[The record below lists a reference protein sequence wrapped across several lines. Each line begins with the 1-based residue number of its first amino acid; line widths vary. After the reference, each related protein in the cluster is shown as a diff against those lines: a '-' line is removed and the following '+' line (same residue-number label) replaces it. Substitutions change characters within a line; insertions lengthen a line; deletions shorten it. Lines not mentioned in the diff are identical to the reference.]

1 MRFFGAALVM
11 LGVFS
16 CSVAYADDD
25 TALVTGRS
33 VALAAGTCDHVTP
46 VCASMGGNRLV
57 PYDNECHARADG
69 ASSVSF
75 SGCFDE
81 N

>member
-1 MRFFGAALVM
+1 MRVLGAIVLTAGMLIAGAA
-11 LGVFS
+11 
-16 CSVAYADDD
+16 YAEDDA
-25 TALVTGRS
+25 ALVTGRS
-33 VALAAGTCDHVTP
+33 VAVQPGTCDHVTP
-46 VCASMGGNRLV
+46 VCASMGGDRLV

>member
-1 MRFFGAALVM
+1 MRVFGAALLAVM
-11 LGVFS
+11 VVSSTIAF
-16 CSVAYADDD
+16 ADDD
-25 TALVTGRS
+25 AAVITGRS
-33 VALAAGTCDHVTP
+33 VAVSEQCDRVTP
-46 VCASMGGNRLV
+46 VCAAMGANRLV

-69 ASSVSF
+69 ASSVSY